1 VAKVIIETV
10 EDLKSAL
17 KNNGY
22 SSKAIT
28 EILKWY
34 AERP

>member
-10 EDLKSAL
+10 EDLKNAL
-17 KNNGY
+17 KGNGY

-34 AERP
+34 VERP